1 MSAQSVADLVRCR
14 DPDRYLSARS
24 APAGARRHLLAL
36 YAFNAEIARA
46 AWVTDEPMIAM
57 VRLQF
62 WRDAI
67 SEICGGATTPKH
79 EVAEELV
86 RTVLASTLPRNL
98 LEDLVDAR
106 EAEVHGQTLS
116 GAAEFS
122 EFINSTSGNLMWL
135 AALALG
141 CGGPSER
148 TVRDFAWGA
157 GVASYLRAW
166 PALAAGGRAMFN
178 PDDEAFRGL
187 PERADECIR
196 SARSNRRLVPG
207 KAAPALLAGW
217 RASATLRRAIADPG
231 LIASGGLAESEFRR
245 RCTLAWRSATGL
257 W

>member
-1 MSAQSVADLVRCR
+1 MSAQSVVDLVRRR

-24 APAGARRHLLAL
+24 APVAARRHLLAL
-36 YAFNAEIARA
+36 YAFNAEVARA
-46 AWVTDEPMIAM
+46 AWITDEPMIAR

-67 SEICGGATTPKH
+67 SAIYGSTTSPKH
-79 EVAEELV
+79 EVAEELA
-86 RTVLASTLPRNL
+86 RTVLVSTLPRSL
-98 LEDLVDAR
+98 LEELVDAR
-106 EAEVHGQTLS
+106 ELELRGRPRTGV
-116 GAAEFS
+116 AEFS
-122 EFINSTSGNLMWL
+122 DFINSTSCNLMWL

-141 CGGPSER
+141 CGGTSER

-166 PALAAGGRAMFN
+166 PALAAGRRAMFN
-178 PDDEAFRGL
+178 PDDKSVQGL
-187 PERADECIR
+187 PAQADKRIR
-196 SARSNRRLVPG
+196 SARSNRRLVPA

-245 RCTLAWRSATGL
+245 RGTLAWRSATGL

>member
-1 MSAQSVADLVRCR
+1 MSAPNVAVLVRRR

-24 APAGARRHLLAL
+24 APAAARRRLLAL
-36 YAFNAEIARA
+36 YAFNAEVARA
-46 AWVTDEPMIAM
+46 VWVTDEPMIAR

-67 SEICGGATTPKH
+67 SAICGGATTPKH
-79 EVAEELV
+79 EVAEELARAV
-86 RTVLASTLPRNL
+86 SASTLPRGL
-98 LEDLVDAR
+98 LEELVDAR
-106 EAEVHGQTLS
+106 EFELPGQKRS
-116 GAAEFS
+116 GLADFRD
-122 EFINSTSGNLMWL
+122 FISSTSCNLMWL

-141 CGGPSER
+141 CGDPSER

-166 PALAAGGRAMFN
+166 PALAAGRRAMFN
-178 PDDEAFRGL
+178 PDGESVHGL
-187 PERADECIR
+187 LAQADECIR
-196 SARSNRRLVPG
+196 SARSNRSLVPG

-231 LIASGGLAESEFRR
+231 LIVSGGLAETEFRR
-245 RCTLAWRSATGL
+245 RGTLAWRSATGL